1 MALTEMQLN
10 EIEYQTALTAATS
23 HTVDRSEELNKQ
35 YKADVLRQAQ
45 AIVFENRRLLT
56 AAEATDV
63 TAATITAVADE
74 LLAYIN
80 G

>member
-1 MALTEMQLN
+1 MALNELQQN
-10 EIEYQTALTAATS
+10 EIEYQAALAAATQ
-23 HTVDRSEELNKQ
+23 VDRSADIAKQ
-35 YKADVLRQAQ
+35 LKADVVRQAQ

-63 TAATITAVADE
+63 TAAAITSVADE

>member
-1 MALTEMQLN
+1 MALTEVQLN
-10 EIEYQTALTAATS
+10 EIEYQAAIAAATNGNRDAEI
-23 HTVDRSEELNKQ
+23 TRQ
-35 YKADVLRQAQ
+35 RKADVLRQAQ

-63 TAATITAVADE
+63 TATDITTIADQ